1 MLFNI
6 LAPGVVTDH
15 VTVGLTW
22 TPSPNQELTVAYMH
36 AFANSV
42 TGPIPAAF
50 GGGTANINLSE
61 DSLGVAYR
69 WRF

>member
-1 MLFNI
+1 
-6 LAPGVVTDH
+6 
-15 VTVGLTW
+15 
-22 TPSPNQELTVAYMH
+22 MH

-50 GGGTANINLSE
+50 GGGTASISLSE

-69 WRF
+69 WTF